1 MDQFSSMILCI
12 YGAAIAITIF
22 VIVLDRMGKTW
33 TQYLLRIIT
42 SIAVVWALCTSW
54 MWFYLLALWL
64 SLPAF
69 VIGLLLTIYMVNR
82 YGWGRP
88 AKVFAVVLGLS
99 VVLNLVSLAFFYF

>member
-1 MDQFSSMILCI
+1 MDQFTLMILWI
-12 YGAAIAITIF
+12 YGAAIAVTIF

-33 TQYLLRIIT
+33 TQYLIRIIT

-54 MWFYLLALWL
+54 MWFYLIALWL

-69 VIGLLLTIYMVNR
+69 LIGLVLTIYTINK

-88 AKVFAVVLGLS
+88 AKVFSIVIGLT
-99 VVLNLVSLAFFYF
+99 VILNLVSLAFFYS

>member
-1 MDQFSSMILCI
+1 MDDFTYILLGA
-12 YGAAIAITIF
+12 YGSAT
-22 VIVLDRMGKTW
+22 VIVLATVLLDRLGKIW

-42 SIAVVWALCTSW
+42 SMAVVWALCTSW
-54 MWFYLLALWL
+54 MWFYLMALWL

-69 VIGLLLTIYMVNR
+69 LIGLLLTIYIVNR

-88 AKVFAVVLGLS
+88 AKVFAVVLGLT